1 MAENIGRMRDRH
13 EREIAEL
20 RANCS
25 HIELTNWIDY
35 MWAPGHFA
43 GKVKC
48 CVNCGETIE
57 RDYNAPPSFSRVDG
71 G

>member
-1 MAENIGRMRDRH
+1 MTENIGQMRDRH

-43 GKVKC
+43 GKVRC
-48 CVNCGETIE
+48 CVNCGEVRE
-57 RDYNAPPSFSRVDG
+57 RDYEALPTFMIDG